1 MKILVI
7 GGTEGIGK
15 VIADHFAGTAVS
27 SRTGHGVPEHIE
39 DLIEMSY
46 SYDVVV
52 NCIPDDNQLLLLT
65 QMLDGYRLSNKKT
78 YFITLGSLAWRL
90 EQDTDTKRKLFNFCE
105 TLITSKLKAKHTLVN
120 LSWCWNNKG
129 SPPLLKPIVEQEII
143 DVFTFLLSYAKHDAV
158 INLIEIKG
166 SNDFL

>member
-15 VIADHFAGTAVS
+15 VIAEAFTATAVS
-27 SRTGHGVPEHIE
+27 SRTGHGVPENT
-39 DLIEMSY
+39 DKLINESLD
-46 SYDVVV
+46 YDVIV
-52 NCIPDDNQLLLLT
+52 NCIPDDNQLLLLEK
-65 QMLDGYRLSNKKT
+65 MISASELNSKKT
-78 YFITLGSLAWRL
+78 YFITLGSLAWRF

-105 TLITSKLKAKHTLVN
+105 TLITSKIKAKHTLVN
-120 LSWCWNNKG
+120 VSWCWNNKG
-129 SPPLLKPIVEQEII
+129 SEPLLKPIVQQEII
-143 DVFTFLLSYAKHDAV
+143 DVFTFLLSYATNDAC

>member
-15 VIADHFAGTAVS
+15 VIADSFNATAVS
-27 SRTGHGVPEHIE
+27 SRTGHGVPEHT
-39 DLIEMSY
+39 DKLIELSFEY
-46 SYDVVV
+46 EVVI
-52 NCIPDDNQLLLLT
+52 NCIPDDNQLVLLEK
-65 QMLDGYRLSNKKT
+65 MLNVYKLQKKP
-78 YFITLGSLAWRL
+78 YFITLGSLGWRL

-105 TLITSKLKAKHTLVN
+105 TLITSKIKPKHTLINV
-120 LSWCWNNKG
+120 SWCWNNKG
-129 SPPLLKPIVEQEII
+129 SPPLLKPIVQQEII
-143 DVFTFLLSYAKHDAV
+143 DVVAFLLSYAKNDAC

>member
-15 VIADHFAGTAVS
+15 TISDHFNATAVS
-27 SRTGHGVPEHIE
+27 RRTGHSVPENI
-39 DLIEMSY
+39 DKLIEMSY
-46 SYDVVV
+46 THDVII
-52 NCIPDDNQLLLLT
+52 NCIPDDNQLVLLE
-65 QMLDGYRLSNKKT
+65 QMLNEYQSTNKKT
-78 YFITLGSLAWRL
+78 YFITLGSLAWRM

-105 TLITSKLKAKHTLVN
+105 TLITSQLKAKHTLVN

-129 SPPLLKPIVEQEII
+129 SEPILKPIVEQEII
-143 DVFTFLLSYAKHDAV
+143 DVFTFLLSYVKNDSV